1 MCWWFDSI
9 LRHYYIM
16 KSHIIFFLLKL
27 KNASLYKK
35 EVVIIDFKQD
45 YIPILQ
51 LLYKEGYIQTFLIN
65 KDLSKNKSIIIIY
78 IRYVYNT
85 FALSNL
91 KLLSKQSCVK
101 TITYKQLSYNIY
113 DIRKTF
119 FIITNKGLQTQTT
132 CKLNQLGGRLLFMC

>member
-1 MCWWFDSI
+1 MN
-9 LRHYYIM
+9 
-16 KSHIIFFLLKL
+16 SHIVFLLLKL
-27 KNASLYKK
+27 KNAALYKK

-51 LLYKEGYIQTFLIN
+51 LLYKEGYIQTFLVTKEN
-65 KDLSKNKSIIIIY
+65 TKNKFTITIY
-78 IRYVYNT
+78 LRYIYNI

-91 KLLSKQSCVK
+91 KLLSKQSCVR
-101 TITYKQLSYNIY
+101 TITYKQLSCNIY

-132 CKLNQLGGRLLFMC
+132 CKLNQLGGRLFFMC